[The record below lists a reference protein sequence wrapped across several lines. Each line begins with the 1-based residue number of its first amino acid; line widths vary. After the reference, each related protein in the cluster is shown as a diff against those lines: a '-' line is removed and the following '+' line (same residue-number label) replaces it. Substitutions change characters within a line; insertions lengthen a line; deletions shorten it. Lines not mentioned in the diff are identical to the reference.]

1 MKSTGARFHGDVSTF
16 LVIAPLLLTAI
27 LQLTPAPHQTAGRAS
42 ISLTIEPH
50 KATLFVGE
58 KQKFA
63 AAVKGA
69 TGIGIRWAVEE
80 QEGGSIS
87 QGGVY
92 TAPRII
98 GIYHITATSIANPRV
113 KAVGTVTV
121 VAYYDTPICVPRD
134 P

>member
-1 MKSTGARFHGDVSTF
+1 MKSTGARFHGDVSIF

-87 QGGVY
+87 Q
-92 TAPRII
+92 
-98 GIYHITATSIANPRV
+98 TATSIANPRV

>member
-42 ISLTIEPH
+42 ISLAIEPH

-92 TAPRII
+92 TAPRIT
-98 GIYHITATSIANPRV
+98 GIYHISVTSIANPRV
-113 KAVGTVTV
+113 ESGC
-121 VAYYDTPICVPRD
+121 DGDRGRIL
-134 P
+134 

>member
-1 MKSTGARFHGDVSTF
+1 MKSTGARVHGDVSTF
-16 LVIAPLLLTAI
+16 LVIAPLLLTI
-27 LQLTPAPHQTAGRAS
+27 LQLTPHQSAGRTS
-42 ISLTIEPH
+42 ISLTIEPP

-63 AAVKGA
+63 AVVKGA

-98 GIYHITATSIANPRV
+98 GIYHITVTSIANPRV
-113 KAVGTVTV
+113 KAVGAVTV
-121 VAYYDTPICVPRD
+121 VAYYDTPIRVPRD

>member
-1 MKSTGARFHGDVSTF
+1 MKFTGARFHRDVSTF
-16 LVIAPLLLTAI
+16 LVIVPLLFTTI
-27 LQLTPAPHQTAGRAS
+27 LQLTPAPHQSAGRAS
-42 ISLTIEPH
+42 ISLTIEPP
-50 KATLFVGE
+50 KATLFVSE

-63 AAVKGA
+63 AVVKGA

-92 TAPRII
+92 TAPRIT
-98 GIYHITATSIANPRV
+98 GIYHITVTSIANPRV

-121 VAYYDTPICVPRD
+121 VAYYDTPICPPRA

>member
-1 MKSTGARFHGDVSTF
+1 MKSTGARFHEDVSTF

-27 LQLTPAPHQTAGRAS
+27 LP
-42 ISLTIEPH
+42 
-50 KATLFVGE
+50 
-58 KQKFA
+58 
-63 AAVKGA
+63 
-69 TGIGIRWAVEE
+69 
-80 QEGGSIS
+80 
-87 QGGVY
+87 
-92 TAPRII
+92 APRII